1 MACLG
6 YFSTGSTPC
15 QIFQMAFPRSVIVF
29 PRPGTGKHSDTRV
42 LSLVCLPALYIFIY
56 IFSYEFFFFQAAMSL
71 TVSLATAWLCRS
83 LGLKRSGNDPCR
95 SLPKFAERELRH
107 TGGLRGPLHQPNVL
121 LRTVSTHVT

>member
-56 IFSYEFFFFQAAMSL
+56 IFSYEFFFSSRDVANSVSRDSL
-71 TVSLATAWLCRS
+71 VVPLAWPQKV
-83 LGLKRSGNDPCR
+83 G
-95 SLPKFAERELRH
+95 
-107 TGGLRGPLHQPNVL
+107 
-121 LRTVSTHVT
+121 